1 MAGPAAG
8 LSSNPFGYRPPVKRL
23 AFLLA
28 LRLKTSLWVIPFACA
43 VAGIGLSLATVAID
57 RSLHGEVIP
66 RSITGDPTSA
76 LTILSTIAYSMVSL
90 TALVV
95 TITAVVVQL
104 AMGQFSPRSVRP
116 FLHDRPSQF
125 AIGVFVGAFAHA
137 MFAMREVH
145 SFTEQGSV
153 PGVTILVAYVLVFV
167 SVTLLVG
174 YVHHIGNSLKADSI
188 IQSVGDET
196 RALLGRLYEP
206 LAASHHPERNV
217 ITADRAGVIYQV
229 DRDELVA
236 RAEAADVVLVL
247 LHPIGTFVPEGAP
260 LLRWEGEDPADLDI
274 AAIRRAVAIG
284 SERTMDQDGAFGI
297 QILVDIIER
306 SLSEGFTDQTTAS
319 QGIDRLHDILRSL
332 AGRAFPSGRCSDAPG
347 RERLIV
353 PELDWNDYV
362 GISLDRV
369 ILAANESPVVLQR
382 IRGALE
388 DVLTV
393 TPEDRRP
400 AIETRLRMVSDATE
414 SAEHRDVLF
423 DPPS

>member
-1 MAGPAAG
+1 
-8 LSSNPFGYRPPVKRL
+8 VKRL
-23 AFLLA
+23 GFLLA

-43 VAGIGLSLATVAID
+43 VAGIGLSLITVAID
-57 RSLHGEVIP
+57 RALHNEVIP

-153 PGVTILVAYVLVFV
+153 PGVTIVVAYVLVFV

-188 IQSVGDET
+188 IESVGAET
-196 RALLGRLYEP
+196 RTLLDKLYGPPPTRDQLE
-206 LAASHHPERNV
+206 HDV
-217 ITADRAGVIYQV
+217 ITADRAGVIFQI
-229 DRDELVA
+229 DRDALVSQA
-236 RAEAADVVLVL
+236 KVADVTLQLV
-247 LHPIGTFVPEGAP
+247 HAVGDFVPEGAP
-260 LLRWEGEDPADLDI
+260 LLRWEGDGEHLDI
-274 AAIRRAVAIG
+274 VAIRRAIAIG
-284 SERTMDQDGAFGI
+284 PERTMDQDGAFGL
-297 QILVDIIER
+297 QILVDIVER
-306 SLSEGFTDQTTAS
+306 SLSKGFSDQTTAC
-319 QGIDRLHDILRSL
+319 QGVDRLHDILRSL
-332 AGRAFPSGRCSDAPG
+332 AGRRFPSGRHSDDAG

-353 PELDWNDYV
+353 PELGWDEYV
-362 GISLDRV
+362 GIAFDRV
-369 ILAANESPVVLQR
+369 IAAAAGSRAVVQR
-382 IRGALE
+382 IGDALE
-388 DVLTV
+388 DLLTV
-393 TPEDRRP
+393 TSDDRRS
-400 AIETRLRMVSDATE
+400 AIDSRLRMLSDATRPALPAGIGE
-414 SAEHRDVLF
+414 TATI
-423 DPPS
+423 